1 MARKFLVV
9 IQRHDCL
16 SPWCILRNFLHE
28 KKHWLQ
34 KGKLR
39 VGVERKKKRLSVATG
54 RHCHFM
60 PNEKKYFDVIGQ
72 HHQSFETALRASS
85 GRTAV
90 IFVMYRVVLFKN
102 CSHMPFYEDPE
113 KYQKTIIEFLKKHTN
128 ALGEEINGATD
139 KAIT

>member
-72 HHQSFETALRASS
+72 HHQSFETALRAPRILSLSKDS

-90 IFVMYRVVLFKN
+90 IFVMYR
-102 CSHMPFYEDPE
+102 E
-113 KYQKTIIEFLKKHTN
+113 KYQFLLISRVKS
-128 ALGEEINGATD
+128 ARISESSLDFFQRE
-139 KAIT
+139 

>member
-90 IFVMYRVVLFKN
+90 IFVMYRAPLYTLIDFYRYISVGITVLLLTLMFMR
-102 CSHMPFYEDPE
+102 C
-113 KYQKTIIEFLKKHTN
+113 
-128 ALGEEINGATD
+128 
-139 KAIT
+139 

>member
-60 PNEKKYFDVIGQ
+60 PNENKYFDVIGQ
-72 HHQSFETALRASS
+72 HHQSFETALRAPRILSLSKDS
-85 GRTAV
+85 GRTAKILSCTEIV
-90 IFVMYRVVLFKN
+90 RNKQLLFP
-102 CSHMPFYEDPE
+102 CLF
-113 KYQKTIIEFLKKHTN
+113 FLQDR
-128 ALGEEINGATD
+128 A
-139 KAIT
+139 

>member
-90 IFVMYRVVLFKN
+90 IFVMYRDYWHKIRDK
-102 CSHMPFYEDPE
+102 S
-113 KYQKTIIEFLKKHTN
+113 IIFTYTYRS
-128 ALGEEINGATD
+128 EERRVG
-139 KAIT
+139 KEGRSRWSPYH

>member
-39 VGVERKKKRLSVATG
+39 VGVKRKKKRLSVATG

-90 IFVMYRVVLFKN
+90 IFVMYRGFSTNNYCGPTKL
-102 CSHMPFYEDPE
+102 D
-113 KYQKTIIEFLKKHTN
+113 QLK
-128 ALGEEINGATD
+128 A
-139 KAIT
+139 